1 MPAVR
6 GIARAAWMLDGS
18 MLVAT
23 VAPTVPAARR
33 MKLLLFEIIGGLT
46 RSGCGTGLPS
56 ASMTPAGSLGSK
68 LFEPRRR

>member
-6 GIARAAWMLDGS
+6 GNRQAAWMLDGS

-33 MKLLLFEIIGGLT
+33 MKLLLLFEIIGDSPGQGVAQ
-46 RSGCGTGLPS
+46 GCRAHP
-56 ASMTPAGSLGSK
+56 
-68 LFEPRRR
+68 